1 MSSYKTHRLFCL
13 ALLSCLLASPREA
26 HAVDGVIEINQ
37 VRADAGGVTP
47 GDAPGFPVTLSQPG
61 SYRLTGNLTVP
72 DRETTAIQVTSD
84 DVSIDLNGFAL
95 LGPNIANGFG
105 RGVSASGRTNI
116 QVRNGTIRGMGE
128 RGLFLGNRAVVED
141 LRSLQNLDGI
151 EVGIDS
157 RVMRSSAIENR
168 VAGIKVFG
176 KSLVLDCVASRNGE
190 DGIVAGQS
198 SRISGNTVNNNGRYG
213 ILTDGTGLL
222 LHNTLMDN
230 DDFGLLLQGPGNG
243 YGGNILVDN
252 TANPGGPQVQGGT
265 QIATNICGTD
275 TVCP

>member
-1 MSSYKTHRLFCL
+1 MRPLHLPRALSL
-13 ALLSCLLASPREA
+13 ALACGSMVFLPHA

-47 GDAPGFPVTLSQPG
+47 GDAPGFPVTLSQAG

-128 RGLFLGNRAVVED
+128 RGLLLGNRAVVED

-157 RVMRSSAIENR
+157 RVSRSSANTNR
-168 VAGIKVFG
+168 RTGINVFG
-176 KSLVLDCVASRNGE
+176 KSLVLDCVASQNGE
-190 DGIVAGQS
+190 DGIVAGQI
-198 SRISGNTVNNNGRYG
+198 SRISGSTVNNNGRYG
-213 ILTDGTGLL
+213 ILTDGTGLI

-230 DDFGLLLQGPGNG
+230 DDFGLFLQGPANG

-252 TANPGGPQVQGGT
+252 AGNPGGPQVQGGT